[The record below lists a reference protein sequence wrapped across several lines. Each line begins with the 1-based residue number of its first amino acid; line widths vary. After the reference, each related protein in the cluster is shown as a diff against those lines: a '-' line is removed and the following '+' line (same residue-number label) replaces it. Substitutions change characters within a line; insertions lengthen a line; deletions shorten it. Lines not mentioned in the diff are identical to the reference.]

1 MATWHDEA
9 AAIIGEVHKSLPAD
23 ADLKTRQQALR
34 DARPYWFKDTS
45 WGRKTWQKA
54 QRQYLEKFGLKP
66 RGADKLPESP
76 LERMMRR
83 ASA

>member
-1 MATWHDEA
+1 MTTWRDEA
-9 AAIIGEVHKSLPAD
+9 LAIIGNVHNSLPVD
-23 ADLKTRQQALR
+23 ADLKARQKALK

-45 WGRKTWQKA
+45 WGRKVWQSA

-76 LERMMRR
+76 LERLMRR
-83 ASA
+83 GSA